1 MKKITLLLGLVSC
14 LFAMSSFVSYFENES
29 KESKKIDK
37 TEEIEIKGVKKD
49 KIEWLTFEEAINKS
63 AQDNKPIFIDVY
75 TDWCG
80 WCKKMDKNTFQNS
93 EVVEY
98 VAQNYHAVKV
108 DAESEDATSFDGQK
122 LTYRQLTQGFFRIT
136 GYPSI
141 VLINSKKEV
150 TVAPGYRNEKNFIKM
165 LKKFDV
171 DNE

>member
-1 MKKITLLLGLVSC
+1 MRKVTLLVALTFCFLTLSGFV
-14 LFAMSSFVSYFENES
+14 LFSENEV
-29 KESKKIDK
+29 KDTQNTLERKAKPI
-37 TEEIEIKGVKKD
+37 KKD
-49 KIEWLTFEEAINKS
+49 KIEWLTFEEAMKKS
-63 AQDNKPIFIDVY
+63 AQDNRPIFVDVY

-80 WCKKMDKNTFQNS
+80 WCKKMDKNTFQTD

-122 LTYRQLTQGFFRIT
+122 LTYRQLSGGVFKVT

-150 TVAPGYRNEKNFIKM
+150 AVAPGYRDKGDFVQM
-165 LKKFDV
+165 LKQFKAA
-171 DNE
+171 NK

>member
-1 MKKITLLLGLVSC
+1 MTKIS
-14 LFAMSSFVSYFENES
+14 LFALLVVSFFVASGFVFLS
-29 KESKKIDK
+29 KNDSTVAITEKNSKK
-37 TEEIEIKGVKKD
+37 E
-49 KIEWLTFEEAINKS
+49 KIEWLTFEEAMKKS

-80 WCKKMDKNTFQNS
+80 WCKKMDKNTFQTN

-122 LTYRQLTQGFFRIT
+122 LTYRQLSGGVFQVT

-150 TVAPGYRNEKNFIKM
+150 AVAPGYRDKGDFVQLLEKFKT
-165 LKKFDV
+165 
-171 DNE
+171 DNQ